1 LPPPLAKAMAIMAA
15 ASMTHDNGFH
25 MKPKNLRNL
34 LSLFS
39 SSLFGPKILSL
50 SSPCAVLNPSFVHLS
65 CWNTSS
71 TGILSY
77 TNINTAFMINILVFR
92 DFRNINMSNR
102 NEKQQQHTKHVSCMC
117 MCVCRREMLTRS
129 IFSFFICSKETS
141 PMMKDET
148 EQEDQNKKI
157 STSTSI
163 SWGQRV
169 SFNRPENIPFIGL
182 SRRRKWQRR
191 REIRC
196 VCYP

>member
-1 LPPPLAKAMAIMAA
+1 
-15 ASMTHDNGFH
+15 
-25 MKPKNLRNL
+25 LRNL

-117 MCVCRREMLTRS
+117 VCVQKRNAYKINILILYLFQRNVAHDERWNRTRR
-129 IFSFFICSKETS
+129 SK
-141 PMMKDET
+141 
-148 EQEDQNKKI
+148 Q
-157 STSTSI
+157 
-163 SWGQRV
+163 
-169 SFNRPENIPFIGL
+169 ENINLHFNFLGSESL
-182 SRRRKWQRR
+182 LQ
-191 REIRC
+191 
-196 VCYP
+196 